1 MENKFYT
8 DDFERLLKERSDEF
22 RMYPSKRVWHSI
34 YNDLHPGRK
43 WPSIAM
49 SLLIIIAVLFMGYL
63 NNDSASSAQLAAD
76 INNNNSGN
84 NKNGNLSFAV
94 NSINT
99 DEPTGSR
106 QGLIAQ
112 SSLINS
118 GNPVADAP
126 QVNANSNSVMPVNTN
141 TIVSPAVHHNSSLSA
156 TTPANNDYTAA
167 AISNTTNV
175 TTDVTDVAANQ
186 NSNTAGRRNSRHRNR
201 LINSEHTN
209 TSITVT
215 NSSAENGNF
224 VTTGINPGK
233 NVPNKTT
240 PVTTTANELA
250 VNENEL
256 QDLPVNDD
264 TKQAT
269 TTTTALT
276 TANPDAKQENKA
288 LADNQGNLA
297 EKLKAQ
303 ETEKA
308 WLENYAFY
316 NKSSRKSWK
325 DKMAIQFYTT
335 PSVGYRSLSGNAKYD
350 AASTSFSNPLPGGD
364 VSKSVNQSP
373 GLGLEAGVGLVYSA
387 TKRIRFKG
395 ALQLNFTNYNIHADK
410 TSHPVLTTLLLNDET
425 SGLPYITS
433 RTSTL
438 SNSSTIQPTIVHNK
452 TYQVSLPLGV
462 AFKLYGNNKL
472 EWYAGASI
480 QPSFVFGGDAFLI
493 SSDRKNYIEDPSF
506 IRKVNVNT
514 GIETFLSYNLGTF
527 SLQAGPQ
534 FRYQLFSTYNK
545 LYTNTEKLYNV
556 GLKIGILKNF

>member
-76 INNNNSGN
+76 ITNNNNGN
-84 NKNGNLSFAV
+84 NKEGNFSSAV
-94 NSINT
+94 NAIHT
-99 DEPTGSR
+99 DEPTGS

-112 SSLINS
+112 SSLINNA
-118 GNPVADAP
+118 NPAADVS
-126 QVNANSNSVMPVNTN
+126 QDNANSSSVNSVIPVNTN
-141 TIVSPAVHHNSSLSA
+141 TTVSPAVHHNSSSSV
-156 TTPANNDYTAA
+156 TIPADKDYTAA
-167 AISNTTNV
+167 ATNNAI
-175 TTDVTDVAANQ
+175 TVTDVAANQ
-186 NSNTAGRRNSRHRNR
+186 NSNTAGRRNSRRRNR
-201 LINSEHTN
+201 LTNSERTN

-215 NSSAENGNF
+215 NSSPENGNF

-233 NVPNKTT
+233 TA
-240 PVTTTANELA
+240 PVTTAANELA

-256 QDLPVNDD
+256 QDLPVSAD
-264 TKQAT
+264 TKQT

-276 TANPDAKQENKA
+276 AANPDAKQDDKS

-350 AASTSFSNPLPGGD
+350 AASSSFSNPLPGGD

-395 ALQLNFTNYNIHADK
+395 AVQLNFTNYNIHADK

-438 SNSSTIQPTIVHNK
+438 SNSSNIQPTIVHNK

-480 QPSFVFGGDAFLI
+480 QPSFVFGGDAFLV

-514 GIETFLSYNLGTF
+514 GVETFLSYNLGTF

>member
-63 NNDSASSAQLAAD
+63 NNDSSSTAQLAAD
-76 INNNNSGN
+76 INNNNNGN
-84 NKNGNLSFAV
+84 NKEGSLFSAV
-94 NSINT
+94 NSIDT
-99 DEPTGSR
+99 DESADGNP
-106 QGLIAQ
+106 GLIAQ
-112 SSLINS
+112 SPMNNNGSPVSVEPVSS
-118 GNPVADAP
+118 GNNSSSVNSTVPV
-126 QVNANSNSVMPVNTN
+126 NSNT
-141 TIVSPAVHHNSSLSA
+141 TVSPAARHNSSSTA
-156 TTPANNDYTAA
+156 ITAGNNDYTATA
-167 AISNTTNV
+167 SVNDV
-175 TTDVTDVAANQ
+175 TTDVTDIATGQ
-186 NSNTAGRRNSRHRNR
+186 NGNTANRRNSRRRNR
-201 LINSEHTN
+201 LANGAHTN

-224 VTTGINPGK
+224 VTTGITPGK
-233 NVPNKTT
+233 TIPNKTVS
-240 PVTTTANELA
+240 VTSSPENELA
-250 VNENEL
+250 VNENE
-256 QDLPVNDD
+256 QDLSVNDL
-264 TKQAT
+264 KQINT
-269 TTTTALT
+269 FVVT
-276 TANPDAKQENKA
+276 NPDAKQEDKSV
-288 LADNQGNLA
+288 ADNQGNLA
-297 EKLKAQ
+297 EKIKAQ

-316 NKSSRKSWK
+316 NKSSRKRWK

-335 PSVGYRSLSGNAKYD
+335 PNVGYRSLSGNAKYD
-350 AASTSFSNPLPGGD
+350 PASSFSNPLPAGD

-395 ALQLNFTNYNIHADK
+395 GLQMNFTNYNIHADK

-425 SGLPYITS
+425 SGYPYVTS

-438 SNSSTIQPTIVHNK
+438 SNSSNIQPAIVHNK
-452 TYQVSLPLGV
+452 TYQLSLPLGV

-514 GIETFLSYNLGTF
+514 GVETFVSYNLGTF